1 MFFFTKMQGT
11 GNDFIILNYL
21 NQKLE
26 YSNKLLVKFL
36 CNRHFGVGADG
47 VLFIEKSNVADYKMR
62 IFNSDGMEAKM
73 CGNGIR
79 CLAKYLYEY
88 NFTKDKSFMIET
100 LSGNKEIELIVENK
114 TVIGVKVGMGEVI
127 SEPEVF
133 EVKLKNE
140 IFRGYKIYTR

>member
-1 MFFFTKMQGT
+1 
-11 GNDFIILNYL
+11 
-21 NQKLE
+21 
-26 YSNKLLVKFL
+26 
-36 CNRHFGVGADG
+36 
-47 VLFIEKSNVADYKMR
+47 
-62 IFNSDGMEAKM
+62 M

-127 SEPEVF
+127 SEPEAF
-133 EVKLKNE
+133 EIKLKNE